1 MKKQGFAETL
11 ASKDYY
17 VGCYDEL
24 EIEEGLYRL
33 RKSGDRSGLESA
45 EAEAMRAAL
54 REIDRLKI
62 SGDYEVE
69 RVLLRKRYESKPRL
83 KDWKLD
89 SAFSKYWENFRA
101 GMKSPDLDQRARFL
115 AFYDAAELGRMLPTE
130 IVDLIAVLAVRV
142 SACPGATLR
151 GRSMKCAHSWRV
163 ERVFQALRAKWL
175 QSRQRHKRRTA
186 QNGMKNSSGIGSG
199 SGNKTSAVLLS
210 WRKSH
215 KHLT

>member
-83 KDWKLD
+83 TDWKLD

-101 GMKSPDLDQRARFL
+101 GMKSTDLDQRARFL
-115 AFYDAAELGRMLPTE
+115 AFYHAAQLGRMLPTE
-130 IVDLIAVLAVRV
+130 IVDLIAVLEPAKRKNGRPGV
-142 SACPGATLR
+142 SLPWSNIAWALDEMRPLVAGGASIPSAAR
-151 GRSMKCAHSWRV
+151 QVAAI
-163 ERVFQALRAKWL
+163 EAAPQEENRAKRYEKL
-175 QSRQRHKRRTA
+175 FRDRLRIRE
-186 QNGMKNSSGIGSG
+186 
-199 SGNKTSAVLLS
+199 
-210 WRKSH
+210 
-215 KHLT
+215 